1 VKEGNQLSETKVN
14 MAFGREFRGE
24 MQAKNATV
32 QVGKEENCLAPY
44 EMLLGGL
51 GACFY
56 STFVDIADKM
66 RLSFDRAQIALSGVR
81 REEAPRHLVR
91 VTLVFTVFGA
101 EQSKGFLR
109 AVDLAEK
116 YCSIRYTVAQVAD
129 IQVVTVFSI

>member
-1 VKEGNQLSETKVN
+1 MKEGNQLSETKVN

-66 RLSFDRAQIALSGVR
+66 RCTDVLSPLILNQRIYRS
-81 REEAPRHLVR
+81 
-91 VTLVFTVFGA
+91 
-101 EQSKGFLR
+101 LR
-109 AVDLAEK
+109 
-116 YCSIRYTVAQVAD
+116 
-129 IQVVTVFSI
+129 